1 MEAGIHSRRRA
12 ANELG
17 VEDPETEF
25 ALWLAEEGEAG
36 KERGWRNHRVLAYQA
51 AVVRAGAAPY
61 VQLSPIIALH
71 ISTSPTTRR

>member
-25 ALWLAEEGEAG
+25 ALWLAEEGERGAG
-36 KERGWRNHRVLAYQA
+36 RLAQPPPPGVPGARGEGR
-51 AVVRAGAAPY
+51 GCPY
-61 VQLSPIIALH
+61 VQLSPMIPLH